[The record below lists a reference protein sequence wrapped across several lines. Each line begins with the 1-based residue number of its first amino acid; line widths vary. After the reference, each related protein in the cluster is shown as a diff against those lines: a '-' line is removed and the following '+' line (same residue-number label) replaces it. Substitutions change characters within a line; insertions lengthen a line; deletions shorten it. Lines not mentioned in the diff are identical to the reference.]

1 MNKDEMY
8 KLFCEFMDKKE
19 SVSPASKQ
27 NKLDQVK
34 AQLESARNLQRDAT
48 FIANKI
54 NMTPPEVTRE
64 VPTREEKVKAAV
76 LTIMDEMPCVT
87 KLFNNMTGMDCYK
100 LVNDCDS
107 EDVAELMK
115 EIEESIMM
123 YNKVYEVL
131 GPENA
136 NLLFNKMH

>member
-8 KLFCEFMDKKE
+8 KLFCEFMDKKA
-19 SVSPASKQ
+19 SVGPASKQ

-34 AQLESARNLQRDAT
+34 SQLEDTQSVPLFDYRDRET
-48 FIANKI
+48 MSPTK
-54 NMTPPEVTRE
+54 VTRE
-64 VPTREEKVKAAV
+64 VPTREEKIKAAI

-107 EDVAELMK
+107 EDIAELMK
-115 EIEESIMM
+115 EIEKSVMM

-136 NLLFNKMH
+136 NFLFNKMS

>member
-19 SVSPASKQ
+19 SVDPASKQ

-34 AQLESARNLQRDAT
+34 TQLESARTVPSFDYRDKAA
-48 FIANKI
+48 I
-54 NMTPPEVTRE
+54 PPIKMARE
-64 VPTREEKVKAAV
+64 VPTREKKVKAAI

-107 EDVAELMK
+107 EDIAELMK
-115 EIEESIMM
+115 EIEKSVMM

>member
-34 AQLESARNLQRDAT
+34 TQLGNAQTAPLFDYKDRTA
-48 FIANKI
+48 
-54 NMTPPEVTRE
+54 MPPTKVARE

-76 LTIMDEMPCVT
+76 LTIMDEMPGVT
-87 KLFNNMTGMDCYK
+87 KLFDNLTGMDCYK

-107 EDVAELMK
+107 EDFAELMK
-115 EIEESIMM
+115 EIEKSIAM

-131 GPENA
+131 GPEDA

>member
-19 SVSPASKQ
+19 NASPASKQ

-34 AQLESARNLQRDAT
+34 TQLESAQTVQSFDYKDRTAMFTTKD
-48 FIANKI
+48 
-54 NMTPPEVTRE
+54 
-64 VPTREEKVKAAV
+64 PTREEKIKAAA

-87 KLFNNMTGMDCYK
+87 KLFNDLTGMDCYK

-107 EDVAELMK
+107 EDIAELMK
-115 EIEESIMM
+115 EIEKSVIM

-136 NLLFNKMH
+136 NLLFNKKY

>member
-19 SVSPASKQ
+19 SVGPASKQ

-34 AQLESARNLQRDAT
+34 TQLGNAQT
-48 FIANKI
+48 
-54 NMTPPEVTRE
+54 TPLFEYRAKTAIPPTNVARE
-64 VPTREEKVKAAV
+64 VPTREEKIKAAI

-87 KLFNNMTGMDCYK
+87 KLFNNLTGMDCYK

-107 EDVAELMK
+107 EDIAELMK
-115 EIEESIMM
+115 EIEKSVMM

-131 GPENA
+131 GPEDA

>member
-1 MNKDEMY
+1 MNKDEIY

-19 SVSPASKQ
+19 SANPASKQ

-34 AQLESARNLQRDAT
+34 AQLGSAQAVPLFDYKDKTA
-48 FIANKI
+48 
-54 NMTPPEVTRE
+54 MLTRE
-64 VPTREEKVKAAV
+64 VPTREEKIKAAV

-87 KLFNNMTGMDCYK
+87 KLFNNLTGMDCYK
-100 LVNDCDS
+100 LINDCNS
-107 EDVAELMK
+107 EDIAELMK
-115 EIEESIMM
+115 EIEKSVMM

-136 NLLFNKMH
+136 NLLFNKIH

>member
-34 AQLESARNLQRDAT
+34 TQLGSAQAIPLFDYKDRA
-48 FIANKI
+48 
-54 NMTPPEVTRE
+54 VTSPTKVARE
-64 VPTREEKVKAAV
+64 VPTREEKIKAAV

-87 KLFNNMTGMDCYK
+87 KLFDNLTGMDCYK

-107 EDVAELMK
+107 EDFAELMK
-115 EIEESIMM
+115 EIEKSIAM

-136 NLLFNKMH
+136 NLLFNKIH

>member
-1 MNKDEMY
+1 MNRDEMY
-8 KLFCEFMDKKE
+8 KLFCEFVDKKE
-19 SVSPASKQ
+19 SVGPASKQ

-34 AQLESARNLQRDAT
+34 TQLESAQNLQRNAT
-48 FIANKI
+48 FITNKVT
-54 NMTPPEVTRE
+54 MTPPEVTRK

-87 KLFNNMTGMDCYK
+87 KLFNYMTGTDCYK
-100 LVNDCDS
+100 LVNDRDS
-107 EDVAELMK
+107 EDIAELME
-115 EIEESIMM
+115 EIEKIVTM

-136 NLLFNKMH
+136 NLLFNKMS

>member
-1 MNKDEMY
+1 MNKDEIY

-19 SVSPASKQ
+19 SVDPASKQ

-34 AQLESARNLQRDAT
+34 TQLGSAQAVPLFDYRDRAVT
-48 FIANKI
+48 SP
-54 NMTPPEVTRE
+54 TEVARE
-64 VPTREEKVKAAV
+64 VPTREEKIKAAV

-87 KLFNNMTGMDCYK
+87 KLFDNLTGMDCHK
-100 LVNDCDS
+100 LINDCDS
-107 EDVAELMK
+107 EDIAELMK
-115 EIEESIMM
+115 EIEKSVMM

-131 GPENA
+131 GPEDA

>member
-8 KLFCEFMDKKE
+8 KLFCEFMEKKE

-34 AQLESARNLQRDAT
+34 TQLERAQAVPLFNYRDKTA
-48 FIANKI
+48 I
-54 NMTPPEVTRE
+54 PPTKVRHE

-87 KLFNNMTGMDCYK
+87 KLFDNMTGMDCYK

-107 EDVAELMK
+107 EDIAELMK
-115 EIEESIMM
+115 EIEKSIAM

-136 NLLFNKMH
+136 NLLFNKMS